1 MGKILIV
8 LGPSGSGKSRSI
20 KNLNPDS
27 TIVVN
32 VLKKSLPFR
41 GSEAKYS
48 VAKQN
53 LVSIDSWDKLV
64 PFIGLVSTSAPHV
77 NALIIDD
84 SRFIMEKEFMKRAKE
99 TGYIKFTELAQHFHS
114 IIEAAENARE
124 DLKVVLMMHDDD
136 VVNDKIIVAKK
147 VKLVGK
153 MVEDHYNPLE
163 VVPICLYCKPSFD
176 KNDLPVFQFYT
187 QKTLI
192 DGVEIPAKAP
202 EEMFS
207 TAIIPNDLS
216 IVFEAIDSY
225 YKAE

>member
-1 MGKILIV
+1 MGKIIIV
-8 LGPSGSGKSRSI
+8 LGPSGSGKSRSV
-20 KNLNPDS
+20 KNLNPES

-64 PFIGLVSTSAPHV
+64 PFIGVVSAGAPHV

-84 SRFIMEKEFMKRAKE
+84 ARFIMEKEFMKRAKE
-99 TGYIKFTELAQHFHS
+99 TGYTKFTELAQHFQA
-114 IIEAAENARE
+114 IIEASENARE

-136 VVNDKIIVAKK
+136 VVNDKVIVAKK

-153 MVEDHYNPLE
+153 MVEDHYNPIE
-163 VVPICLYCKPSFD
+163 VVPICLYCKPAFD
-176 KNDLPVFQFYT
+176 KNDNPVFQFYT
-187 QKTLI
+187 QKALI
-192 DGVEIPAKAP
+192 EGTEIPAKAP
-202 EEMFS
+202 EEMFP

-216 IVFEAIDSY
+216 IVFDAIDKY
-225 YKAE
+225 YTAE